1 MNQITFLIALFLALL
16 FGLYIIP
23 EKINN
28 TVLSKKINKKQEEI
42 VLYVLNKQL
51 QTTTNIINNLNSNIK
66 SNNKFYTKKPSV
78 TNKPI

>member
-1 MNQITFLIALFLALL
+1 MNQITFLIALFIALL
-16 FGLYIIP
+16 FGLYILP

-28 TVLSKKINKKQEEI
+28 TVLSNKMNKKEEEI

-66 SNNKFYTKKPSV
+66 SNNTFYTKKPSV